1 MKNLF
6 LLVMV
11 TIFSRQLA
19 CASQDEIV
27 NDASTK
33 GIQFTAST
41 TNSIISSNDEIVIH
55 CVIKNTTTNRAY
67 FYPWEPKVS
76 TQVFAMAKD
85 GKTVRLTRD
94 DYDSYEGGPTFTFGP
109 ESSEEYDFM
118 PPSSSIRSPGSY
130 HLFCEMRVYF
140 DESKSE
146 IQDHGLITH
155 KIRSNPIEINV
166 K

>member
-1 MKNLF
+1 MRNLF
-6 LLVMV
+6 FVF
-11 TIFSRQLA
+11 TIAIFSQHV

-33 GIQFTAST
+33 GIQFIAST

-67 FYPWEPKVS
+67 FYPWEPKAS
-76 TQVFAMAKD
+76 TLLFMLSTNNEV
-85 GKTVRLTRD
+85 VRLAGDDRD
-94 DYDSYEGGPTFTFGP
+94 RYEGGPAFILNP
-109 ESSEEYDFM
+109 KSSEDYDFKS
-118 PPSSSIRSPGSY
+118 PSNVIHLPGTS
-130 HLFCEMRVYF
+130 HLFCEVSIYF
-140 DESKSE
+140 DEAISE
-146 IQDHGLITH
+146 IQEHGIITH